1 MFSCCLP
8 TSRGSGFQKPQG
20 CGFFTCCGFWF
31 HRHTPRLRAFA
42 RRRPKRSTQER
53 GQEWEEE
60 NLCSTSL
67 RNGKVPCIAKR
78 GQRGLKVSSGPR
90 VIEPGTAAGVECLA
104 PAEMP
109 GSVFKPMQVV
119 VTAPIHCPNLVEPPE
134 TLATLEEEQARVH
147 TIVVPDM
154 PKQPP
159 TSVEQPASALEQ
171 HAEPPQEPAQ
181 SPTVGSA
188 EASGPDLFKPDTA
201 VGAECFAQ
209 VNMPAAELKPMHMV
223 GTPLIH
229 CPNLEEPPAPLAAL
243 DEEQSPEAAIK
254 VPEELE
260 QPPVS
265 VQQPASAPE
274 QHHEPCQEPAP
285 ATTTGPDEPSGPEM
299 IELVTAAEAE
309 CLAGAE
315 MAPADSKPLQ
325 VLVTPVIHC
334 PDLEE
339 PPAPVAPPKGEAGP
353 SVCSQVLQ
361 RAGAATCLSRE
372 AGLGHRAA
380 ARDACSPMEG
390 FPSPLVALFLIFV
403 VAINLYNWFMNFVC
417 NKS

>member
-1 MFSCCLP
+1 M
-8 TSRGSGFQKPQG
+8 
-20 CGFFTCCGFWF
+20 
-31 HRHTPRLRAFA
+31 
-42 RRRPKRSTQER
+42 

-60 NLCSTSL
+60 NLRSTSL
-67 RNGKVPCIAKR
+67 RKGKVPCIDKR
-78 GQRGLKVSSGPR
+78 GQRGLKVSSGSR

-104 PAEMP
+104 RAEMP

-119 VTAPIHCPNLVEPPE
+119 VTAPIHCPNQVEPSE

-147 TIVVPDM
+147 TIVVPYM

-209 VNMPAAELKPMHMV
+209 VEMPGAELKPVHMV

-229 CPNLEEPPAPLAAL
+229 CPELEEPLAPLAAP
-243 DEEQSPEAAIK
+243 DEEQSPEPAVK

-260 QPPVS
+260 QPPVL

-274 QHHEPCQEPAP
+274 QNHEPRQEPAP
-285 ATTTGPDEPSGPEM
+285 ATTMGPDEPSGPEM
-299 IELVTAAEAE
+299 PGPE

-334 PDLEE
+334 PELEE
-339 PPAPVAPPKGEAGP
+339 PPAPVAPPKGEAGL
-353 SVCSQVLQ
+353 QVLQ
-361 RAGAATCLSRE
+361 RAGAATCLSKE
-372 AGLGHRAA
+372 AGLGRRAA
-380 ARDACSPMEG
+380 ARDACNPMEV
-390 FPSPLVALFLIFV
+390 FPSPLIALFLIFV
-403 VAINLYNWFMNFVC
+403 VAINLYNWFMSFFC
-417 NKS
+417 NKR